1 MIHIV
6 LTGVDVKLY
15 NIQFSINNSQFSFNI
30 YAPKQRSFKHE
41 PIDSMRQQIE
51 IQTIETI

>member
-1 MIHIV
+1 MWNFTIF
-6 LTGVDVKLY
+6 
-15 NIQFSINNSQFSFNI
+15 NFQFTILNYQFLFNI